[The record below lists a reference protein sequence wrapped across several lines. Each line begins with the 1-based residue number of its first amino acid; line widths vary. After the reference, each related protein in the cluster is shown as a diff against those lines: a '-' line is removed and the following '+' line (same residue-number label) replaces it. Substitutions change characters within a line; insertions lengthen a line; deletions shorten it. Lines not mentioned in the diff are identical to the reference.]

1 MLRSLQGALQGG
13 SIMESRIRA
22 RVLKTAS
29 KASGCRHPEPPYFP
43 ESWTGHKNRKLDLA
57 VIDVV
62 RGSDYPPPFDA
73 PCRDRE
79 RKRLGDAAG
88 LSQFGVNL
96 LRLPPGTWSS
106 QRHWQ
111 TASDEF
117 VYVVSGEVV
126 LITGA
131 GEETLRAGDAAGFK
145 AGTPDGH
152 HLQNRSTLEA
162 LVLEVGTRL
171 PGDGCYYSD
180 IDMMIIDD
188 SPDGYTRRDGS
199 PYARRSSNGEAE

>member
-1 MLRSLQGALQGG
+1 M
-13 SIMESRIRA
+13 
-22 RVLKTAS
+22 
-29 KASGCRHPEPPYFP
+29 
-43 ESWTGHKNRKLDLA
+43 NRKLDLA
-57 VIDVV
+57 VIEII

-79 RKRLGDAAG
+79 RKRLGDAAC

-111 TASDEF
+111 TVSDEF
-117 VYVVSGEVV
+117 VYVLSGEVV
-126 LITGA
+126 LVTDA

-152 HLQNRSTLEA
+152 HLQNRGTSEA

-180 IDMMIIDD
+180 IDMMINDD
-188 SPDGYTRRDGS
+188 GPDGFTRRDGS
-199 PYARRSSNGEAE
+199 PYASRAAKGEAE